1 VGSSPTP
8 GTNERSEFG
17 TRGESQ
23 LLGFRWDEKAAA
35 MRELSLK
42 ATSERRE
49 ERAARNFRQEI
60 YL

>member
-1 VGSSPTP
+1 
-8 GTNERSEFG
+8 
-17 TRGESQ
+17 
-23 LLGFRWDEKAAA
+23 

-42 ATSERRE
+42 AIGERRE